1 MHLPLRRG
9 LLQQVMGPV
18 IIRGPLSG
26 CAPDEPVACT
36 RLLCNHVN
44 CKYLPGRAPPTH
56 SPTDSHTRLVERGTR
71 KVDRKEVDA
80 VRVGR
85 IDAAD
90 RKRERERERE
100 DRLKIP
106 KWITPLHSWNRFRGG
121 EGHCCPHE
129 WKFPF
134 FFLFCFRISRIGIF
148 LFRNFLSAS
157 GFGSVRSIIG
167 NWIFYIRVNIY
178 ISI

>member
-71 KVDRKEVDA
+71 KVDRKVDA

-106 KWITPLHSWNRFRGG
+106 KWITPLRSWNRFRGG

-134 FFLFCFRISRIGIF
+134 FFPLLFSNI
-148 LFRNFLSAS
+148 
-157 GFGSVRSIIG
+157 VRSFFSFSKFFIFGIWECSID
-167 NWIFYIRVNIY
+167 NW
-178 ISI
+178 